1 MELGIRLSAVAG
13 MVQKGNCIAD
23 IGCDHAFV
31 SIALVQNCVAE
42 RMIACDINK
51 GPLEHAKDHIRMC
64 ELEDRIETRL
74 CDGLSGIKPG
84 ECDGGIIAGMGGP
97 LGLEILYRGREV
109 IRDWTQVVLQLQ
121 SKLPLVRYVLKE
133 WGFETVAEDMV
144 FEDGKFYPIMRLS
157 VPKKDFYEMEI
168 ADLNAYFDEMEEKL
182 KGEPSED
189 VCAYTYGK
197 LLLENHSPILLAFLG
212 KEETRLLEIAEKLDE
227 AVPDGTA
234 AGSVTGAEGS
244 PVEAGNLKRI
254 AEINAQ
260 MDTLMMA
267 KWKLEGC

>member
-31 SIALVQNCVAE
+31 SIALVQNGIAD

-64 ELEDRIETRL
+64 ELQDQIETRL
-74 CDGLSGIKPG
+74 CDGLSGIQSG

-97 LGLEILYRGREV
+97 LGLEILYKGREV
-109 IRDWTQVVLQLQ
+109 IHDWTQVVLQLQ

-144 FEDGKFYPIMRLS
+144 FEDGKFYPIMRLA
-157 VPKKDFYEMEI
+157 VPKKNFYELEI

-182 KGEPSED
+182 KGEPSDD
-189 VCAYTYGK
+189 VCEYTYGK
-197 LLLENHSPILLAFLG
+197 LLLANHSPILLAFLG
-212 KEETRLLEIAEKLDE
+212 KEETRLIEIAEKLEE
-227 AVPDGTA
+227 AA
-234 AGSVTGAEGS
+234 AGNQEPGTGDSASGADDS
-244 PVEAGNLKRI
+244 SLKRI
-254 AEINAQ
+254 GEINAQ